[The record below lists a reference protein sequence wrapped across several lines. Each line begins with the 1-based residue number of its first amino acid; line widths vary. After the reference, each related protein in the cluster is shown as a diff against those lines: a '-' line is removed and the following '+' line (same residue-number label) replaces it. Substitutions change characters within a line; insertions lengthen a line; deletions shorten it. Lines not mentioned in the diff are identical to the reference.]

1 MLKKY
6 VVELDDENVTLAKN
20 GFNWLQMPISV
31 EGNTVNIETAIQL
44 LPYIVPD
51 LEQVKKDAYDDGYI
65 SGSKEDFDEAY
76 LTGYNQGLAD
86 AWEAARKIGDM
97 PYGEEEKAFGS
108 GGWTF
113 IEKHTAHE
121 AIDMLKAYEDSKQEL
136 HIGDVVTFR
145 TAYGKESGIV
155 VDCHVPD
162 VYSDVD
168 KYIVWCG
175 GRVEYLVREWLTK
188 TGVHFSEIASIL
200 QKIKEMKKE

>member
-1 MLKKY
+1 MGKKY
-6 VVELDDENVTLAKN
+6 
-20 GFNWLQMPISV
+20 I
-31 EGNTVNIETAIQL
+31 IETGDGKNIIRNCGKTMLAVRVAIGKTVGSINTGIEL
-44 LPYIVPD
+44 TPYTEPD
-51 LEQVKKDAYDDGYI
+51 LEQVKKEAYDEGYI

-136 HIGDVVTFR
+136 HIGDVVTFK

-188 TGVHFSEIASIL
+188 TGVHIPEITSIL